1 MRIRSAHHA
10 RRYHARDRASR
21 PMPTLCW
28 LPFARKIRHKE
39 LFVDL
44 FTPTALHLSL
54 FRFPNNINLIGSAYF
69 EFSVTPMRSQ
79 SAEKLSFTWKKSDC
93 FLSCFHLKLLQIF
106 KTNLAVVFT
115 WWRQLVM
122 KSKECPGLKLF
133 SVLQPSA
140 VWNICLR
147 ANRQLIVFSK
157 SRSAHFSEIS
167 EHKILKN
174 CIYI

>member
-69 EFSVTPMRSQ
+69 EFNSDAVSIGR
-79 SAEKLSFTWKKSDC
+79 KVVLYLKKSDC

-115 WWRQLVM
+115 WWPTTCYEIQRMSGTEAVFRFATQRSVSV
-122 KSKECPGLKLF
+122 KYLF
-133 SVLQPSA
+133 TCESS
-140 VWNICLR
+140 
-147 ANRQLIVFSK
+147 ANRFFQVKVSPF
-157 SRSAHFSEIS
+157 
-167 EHKILKN
+167 
-174 CIYI
+174 